1 MPGADAGRASG
12 KWEAA
17 PSGCLVPG
25 MRSGADDSADRRQL
39 AQERDSARHGGDAI
53 ASRPDV
59 DGDALDAIGAGAHE
73 IVGGPA
79 LPGELDVAGP
89 AAQVLPRPVRVA
101 DQVREAPQPLGGKAQ
116 LRVAQQAMARVPELH
131 QTGGLRLD
139 RTLFGLTEK
148 AAGGR
153 RRDTGVSSRPVVPSG
168 ASHEPS

>member
-12 KWEAA
+12 EREAA

-25 MRSGADDSADRRQL
+25 MRSGAGKGADRRQL
-39 AQERDSARHGGDAI
+39 AQERDSARHGGDAV

-101 DQVREAPQPLGGKAQ
+101 DQVRGGCHVQ
-116 LRVAQQAMARVPELH
+116 RRWELVTLH
-131 QTGGLRLD
+131 EQGKLRLD
-139 RTLFGLTEK
+139 RTLYGLADKVRRETR
-148 AAGGR
+148 AAGGN
-153 RRDTGVSSRPVVPSG
+153 RPG
-168 ASHEPS
+168 WA